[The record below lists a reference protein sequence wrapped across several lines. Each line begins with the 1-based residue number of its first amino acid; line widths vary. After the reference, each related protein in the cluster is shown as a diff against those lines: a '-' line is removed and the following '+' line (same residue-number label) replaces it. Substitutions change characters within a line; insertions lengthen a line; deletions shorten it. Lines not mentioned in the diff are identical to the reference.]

1 MTSPTDAPTI
11 DADRLMSRLI
21 AIAMEAGDV
30 VMAGFGGECA
40 QETKADSSPVTQFDQ
55 AAETLIARHLA
66 ADFPGIPVVG
76 EEDISTGHVPPD
88 LGRRFFLVDPLDGTK
103 EFVAGVPDFTVNIA
117 LIEDGLPSCGVVLA
131 PAHGELFVGSA
142 VGAFKCRSR
151 RDGTWTEFQPIHARE
166 RPPEI
171 IALVSRS
178 HRTSATDGF
187 LQQFTLDAAIPMGS
201 SLKYCR
207 IAEGV
212 ADIYA
217 CFGRTMEW
225 DIAAA
230 HAVLKAAGG
239 DIRQLD
245 GSPLSYGRR
254 GRSDAADFA
263 NPAFVAS
270 GREAAA
276 VS

>member
-1 MTSPTDAPTI
+1 MTRLTDAPTI
-11 DADRLMSRLI
+11 DADRLMTRLI
-21 AIAMEAGDV
+21 AIAKEAGDV
-30 VMAGFGGECA
+30 VLAGFGGECA
-40 QETKADSSPVTQFDQ
+40 QEIKADASPVTEYDR
-55 AAETLIARHLA
+55 AAELLIGRHLA
-66 ADFPGIPVVG
+66 ADFPGIALVG
-76 EEDISTGHVPPD
+76 EEDISAGHVPPD

-117 LIEDGLPSCGVVLA
+117 LIEDGHPACGVVLA

-142 VGAFKCRSR
+142 AGAFKSR
-151 RDGTWTEFQPIHARE
+151 LQRDGTWTPFQPIRARE
-166 RPPEI
+166 RPAEI

-178 HRTSATDGF
+178 HRTAATDSY
-187 LQQFTLDAAIPMGS
+187 LQPFRLDAVIPMGS

-212 ADIYA
+212 ADLYA

-230 HAVLKAAGG
+230 HAVLTAAGG
-239 DIRQLD
+239 DISQFD
-245 GSPLSYGRR
+245 GAPLTYGRR
-254 GRSDAADFA
+254 GSGDGTDFA

-270 GREAAA
+270 GRAAG
-276 VS
+276 S